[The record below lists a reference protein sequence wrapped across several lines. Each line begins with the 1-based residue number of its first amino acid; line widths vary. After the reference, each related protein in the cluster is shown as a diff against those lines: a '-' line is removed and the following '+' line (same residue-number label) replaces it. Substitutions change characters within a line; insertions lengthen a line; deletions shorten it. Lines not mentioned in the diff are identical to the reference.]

1 MDELLKWRSEF
12 PILENTIYM
21 ISNSLGAMPKA
32 VYDKLR
38 EYGDIWV
45 TRGVRAWEEAWWK
58 APLEVGNLVGK
69 IIGAE
74 PDEVTIQTNITM
86 CESIIISCFDF
97 SGKRNKIVFTD
108 MNFPSI
114 IYLYQQQT
122 KIGAKLEIVKTEDGV
137 TVPTEKVLDAID
149 EETLFVPISHVLFR
163 SSYIQDVKAIIEKA
177 HSVGAK
183 VILDTYQSA
192 GTVPI
197 DVKELEVDFLVGGTL
212 KWLCGGP
219 GLAFMYVRPDL
230 ARELKPTLTGWMAHE
245 NPFSFDVGEM
255 KWTEGSYRFQNGTP
269 SIPGL
274 YVAQPGL
281 EIINKVGVEKI
292 REKSKHQTDRLI
304 ELADEYGFEV
314 TAPRNPEQR
323 AGAVAVN
330 VENGYRISLELKRR
344 EFIVDYRPKAGVRI
358 SPHFYSKDEELD
370 IIMKEI
376 QDIIATKAY
385 ERQVGVVTTVT

>member
-12 PILENTIYM
+12 PILENTVYM

-69 IIGAE
+69 IIGAD

-86 CESIIISCFDF
+86 CESTIISCFDF

-137 TVPTEKVLDAID
+137 TVPTEKILDAID
-149 EETLFVPISHVLFR
+149 EETLLVPISHVLFR
-163 SSYIQDVKAIIEKA
+163 SSYIQDAKAIIEKA

-230 ARELKPTLTGWMAHE
+230 ARELKPKLTGWMAHE

-281 EIINKVGVEKI
+281 EIINEVGVEKI

-370 IIMKEI
+370 MIMKEI
-376 QDIIATKAY
+376 QDIIVTKAY
-385 ERQVGVVTTVT
+385 ENQAGVVTTVT